1 MRNKIFISHATP
13 DDNDFTKWLS
23 LKLVG
28 LGYEVWCDV
37 LFLDKGA
44 DFWKIIEKEIRENA
58 IKFLLVTTEI
68 AIKREGVLREI
79 TVAEKVKKVLKD
91 DNFIIPLMVDEKLS
105 YDDLPPEI
113 IRINAIDFKKS
124 WATGLIDLLDALE
137 KQLVYKN
144 SPAPNK
150 SNSLYQQ
157 IFLHNKTS
165 IEKEEIYDSKWF

>member
-58 IKFLLVTTEI
+58 IKLLLQ
-68 AIKREGVLREI
+68 KR
-79 TVAEKVKKVLKD
+79 
-91 DNFIIPLMVDEKLS
+91 
-105 YDDLPPEI
+105 
-113 IRINAIDFKKS
+113 
-124 WATGLIDLLDALE
+124 
-137 KQLVYKN
+137 
-144 SPAPNK
+144 
-150 SNSLYQQ
+150 
-157 IFLHNKTS
+157 
-165 IEKEEIYDSKWF
+165 